1 MKLLTNININKSGLV
16 DEVLDTALVVNIMTL
31 IRTLKCTI

>member
-16 DEVLDTALVVNIMTL
+16 DEVLDTALVDNILTL
-31 IRTLKCTI
+31 ICTLKCTI